1 MKPPVDR
8 NAAVV
13 ATLAIALVVSI
24 CATIFLTHVD
34 YHPHSVSVGTPAD
47 TNPATTPKQQ

>member
-13 ATLAIALVVSI
+13 ATLMIVFVISL
-24 CATIFLTHVD
+24 CTIIFVTYVD
-34 YHPHSVSVGTPAD
+34 YHPHFVGGSASAGTDPA
-47 TNPATTPKQQ
+47 NTPK

>member
-13 ATLAIALVVSI
+13 ATLAIVLVVSV
-24 CATIFLTHVD
+24 CAIIFATHVD
-34 YHPHSVSVGTPAD
+34 YHPHSVGSPSDG
-47 TNPATTPKQQ
+47 NPETAPKG